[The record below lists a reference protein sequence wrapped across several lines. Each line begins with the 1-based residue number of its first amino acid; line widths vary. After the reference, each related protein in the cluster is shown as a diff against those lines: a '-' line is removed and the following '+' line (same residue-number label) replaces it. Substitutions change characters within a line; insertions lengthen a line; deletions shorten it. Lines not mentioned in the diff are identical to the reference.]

1 MITKQNYESWFLLYA
16 DNELSASEQELV
28 LNFVSLHPELKT
40 EFDVIQ
46 QVKLIPEEVTMPNKS
61 SLKLDELKMLE
72 TIYRFEPDQNII
84 YPNKQELYRKTPVF
98 SFPLMGRWAVA
109 ASIVLLVGLFWWIQ
123 QQESIEPMTVK
134 EIATVSESPLIPA
147 KESVN
152 QELSNVDQPIAKSLI
167 SRVRTTKKIEETSRS
182 IDQSLMVVQE
192 DNLISDEVQVG
203 LTGSIDRIQGQSN
216 FTKEVL
222 DAATDR
228 MKAEPIQAVAAT
240 SSPNME
246 ALLRASLPEENEGS
260 LFKGLIRKI
269 SRKVL
274 HENDD
279 GDAKVIQVA
288 NFHIHVK
295 N

>member
-72 TIYRFEPDQNII
+72 TIYRFEPDQNIV
-84 YPNKQELYRKTPVF
+84 YLNKQELYRKTPVF

-109 ASIVLLVGLFWWIQ
+109 ASIVLLVGLCWWIQ
-123 QQESIEPMTVK
+123 QQESIESMTVK
-134 EIATVSESPLIPA
+134 EIATVSESPLTPA

-152 QELSNVDQPIAKSLI
+152 QEFSNVDQPIAKPLI

-203 LTGSIDRIQGQSN
+203 LTG
-216 FTKEVL
+216 
-222 DAATDR
+222 
-228 MKAEPIQAVAAT
+228 
-240 SSPNME
+240 
-246 ALLRASLPEENEGS
+246 
-260 LFKGLIRKI
+260 
-269 SRKVL
+269 
-274 HENDD
+274 
-279 GDAKVIQVA
+279 
-288 NFHIHVK
+288 
-295 N
+295 